1 MNKLHLHREFIEL
14 RASGYTFDEICT
26 KLKITKPTTI
36 AWGKKFAEQID
47 ESQNYLLI
55 MKHGPE
61 IVKRNET
68 FILYCEQFRRIN
80 ESKPATEAGMKGA
93 VRMTK
98 RLNALFGGYKDLIA
112 NIEGKNVFKFLKHE
126 LSEVIFTF
134 SKKAKEPNLKSVT
147 IGGGEGV
154 PSEKLLQEMAKVLE
168 RIERRR
174 K

>member
-98 RLNALFGGYKDLIA
+98 RLNALFGAKIA
-112 NIEGKNVFKFLKHE
+112 EIQLKFLKHE